1 VLRSLLSAV
10 VFVFLTVLGCA
21 LAITSGLVDHSGD
34 GVLWLARWWSR
45 GVLGSA
51 GVEVRVRAHAT
62 LDPKQPY
69 VVMPNHL
76 SSVDIWSVF
85 VAVPVPLRFI
95 AKKQLGQ
102 IPLFG
107 WAMRAGRFIFIDRQ
121 NATSARRSI
130 DAAAARIREGRSVVI
145 FPEGTRSPDGRL
157 GAFKKGGFHLAINS
171 GAQIVPV
178 AIRGSREVMP
188 RGSLFIRPGVVEIE
202 IGEPIPT
209 AGLGPGDRGAL
220 LTKVRA
226 RVAEMLGQTLEPQGQ
241 DVQDGQDERD
251 SQDPSPVSNSPEEE

>member
-1 VLRSLLSAV
+1 LRPFFSGIA
-10 VFVFLTVLGCA
+10 FVFLTILGSI
-21 LAITSGLVDHSGD
+21 LAVTSAIFDKTGD
-34 GVLWLARWWSR
+34 AVIVLARLWSR

-51 GVEVRVRAHAT
+51 GVRLRVKSHAT

-76 SSVDIWSVF
+76 SAVDIWAVF
-85 VAVPVPLRFI
+85 LAVPVPLRFI

-121 NATSARRSI
+121 NAASARRSI
-130 DAAAARIREGRSVVI
+130 DEAAVRISKGCSVVI
-145 FPEGTRSPDGRL
+145 FPEGTRSRDGRL
-157 GAFKKGGFHLAINS
+157 GPFKKGGFHLAINS

-178 AIRGSREVMP
+178 AIRGSREIMP
-188 RGSLFIRPGVVEIE
+188 RGSLLIRPGTVDIE

-209 AGLGPGDRGAL
+209 AGLAADDREKL
-220 LTKVRA
+220 LDEVRA
-226 RVAEMLGQTLEPQGQ
+226 RVAGMLGPEAA
-241 DVQDGQDERD
+241 
-251 SQDPSPVSNSPEEE
+251 PVASATVSTKPAEA